1 MGSFLDDISMSF
13 PVVRFLPL
21 IALLVVGNGVV
32 YAQAQPADQVV
43 VELSVPYVSQ
53 VPDGEWVKPWDQAC
67 EEASIAMVEGFF
79 AKTPPLSLDASKQ
92 KMQAMIDWEDQAWKK
107 NEDTD
112 ADETL
117 ALIEA
122 MSSFEAQVKRNP
134 SLEDIQEELRA
145 GRPVIFFVN
154 MYQLYQE
161 TDKGDSFHVG
171 VITGFDEDK
180 KEFIVNDPARAAKRY
195 PYEVMMQALHD
206 YNPDSKEADG
216 TPTVLFTSAEA
227 TTSVTRNW
235 FIAFLNW
242 IKGLFR

>member
-1 MGSFLDDISMSF
+1 MSF
-13 PVVRFLPL
+13 PILRSLPL
-21 IALLVVGNGVV
+21 IALLAVGSGIV
-32 YAQAQPADQVV
+32 YAQAQSDNREV

-67 EEASIAMVEGFF
+67 EEASITMVEGYF
-79 AKTPPLSLDASKQ
+79 AQTPPLSLDASKQ
-92 KMQAMIDWEDQAWKK
+92 KMQAMIDWEDQTWKK
-107 NEDTD
+107 NDDTD

-134 SLEDIQEELRA
+134 SVEDIQAELRA

-154 MYQLYQE
+154 MYQLYRE

-180 KEFIVNDPARAAKRY
+180 KEFIVNDPARVAKRY

-206 YNPDSKEADG
+206 YNPESKEADG
-216 TPTVLFTSAEA
+216 TPTVMFTSAEA
-227 TTSVTRNW
+227 TRSAFSGW
-235 FIAFLNW
+235 FASFIEWL
-242 IKGLFR
+242 KGLFR